1 MEPAQLGAT
10 SRIEAFLP
18 GSAVDVLRVLGAWT
32 VPFVM
37 VDAADNV
44 LFWNRGAARLYGIA
58 ENGAVGRNFTEV
70 VGETSASPHF
80 TVQGISTRRYEAAHR
95 APEGGDLPVM
105 VTRTE
110 LQAPDGTTGALI
122 LVTDL
127 TESKALERRLARR
140 VAQLSVIREIAECLQ
155 SEMSLERILRSILVG
170 ATASQGLRFNRAYL
184 LLVNEQ
190 RRTLEGRDG
199 IGPVD
204 ADEAERIWSRLAQ
217 KDRTLRELMD
227 EYEPIA
233 EGALSAAQRTARRLT
248 VSLDDTDRFLIWA
261 LSASATVHVERGKVA
276 SGAGPGPSPLVEIL
290 GVETFVVVPL
300 KAADRPVGLLI
311 ADNAITKR
319 AITPEDVDMLEL
331 LGLQAGHAI
340 ERTRLTDE
348 IAREVAF
355 LEAATLE
362 IRKNQERLVQAERL
376 SAIGEMAARVA
387 HEIRNPLVAIGGF
400 ARSLLQRTPH
410 PDETTRESLEVIVD
424 EVRRLESIVGEV
436 LDFSRQVPPRIGSLD
451 LARLAREAGDLLRF
465 ELEQAGVR
473 WEVDADERLPAAA
486 ADRNQIFQA
495 LVNVLRNA
503 IHAMPKGGALS
514 VRVRAIA
521 HGLEV
526 AVNDTGEGMP
536 PEVLAHVFE
545 PFYTTKPT
553 GSGLGL
559 TIAAQIV
566 RDHHGELKLDSREG
580 EGTTVTFRLPAV
592 EGADA
597 QDPGH

>member
-1 MEPAQLGAT
+1 
-10 SRIEAFLP
+10 
-18 GSAVDVLRVLGAWT
+18 
-32 VPFVM
+32 
-37 VDAADNV
+37 
-44 LFWNRGAARLYGIA
+44 
-58 ENGAVGRNFTEV
+58 
-70 VGETSASPHF
+70 
-80 TVQGISTRRYEAAHR
+80 
-95 APEGGDLPVM
+95 
-105 VTRTE
+105 
-110 LQAPDGTTGALI
+110 
-122 LVTDL
+122 
-127 TESKALERRLARR
+127 
-140 VAQLSVIREIAECLQ
+140 
-155 SEMSLERILRSILVG
+155 
-170 ATASQGLRFNRAYL
+170 
-184 LLVNEQ
+184 
-190 RRTLEGRDG
+190 
-199 IGPVD
+199 
-204 ADEAERIWSRLAQ
+204 
-217 KDRTLRELMD
+217 
-227 EYEPIA
+227 
-233 EGALSAAQRTARRLT
+233 
-248 VSLDDTDRFLIWA
+248 
-261 LSASATVHVERGKVA
+261 
-276 SGAGPGPSPLVEIL
+276 
-290 GVETFVVVPL
+290 
-300 KAADRPVGLLI
+300 VGLLI

-486 ADRNQIFQA
+486 ADRDQIFQA

>member
-1 MEPAQLGAT
+1 
-10 SRIEAFLP
+10 
-18 GSAVDVLRVLGAWT
+18 
-32 VPFVM
+32 
-37 VDAADNV
+37 
-44 LFWNRGAARLYGIA
+44 
-58 ENGAVGRNFTEV
+58 
-70 VGETSASPHF
+70 
-80 TVQGISTRRYEAAHR
+80 
-95 APEGGDLPVM
+95 
-105 VTRTE
+105 
-110 LQAPDGTTGALI
+110 
-122 LVTDL
+122 
-127 TESKALERRLARR
+127 
-140 VAQLSVIREIAECLQ
+140 
-155 SEMSLERILRSILVG
+155 
-170 ATASQGLRFNRAYL
+170 
-184 LLVNEQ
+184 
-190 RRTLEGRDG
+190 
-199 IGPVD
+199 
-204 ADEAERIWSRLAQ
+204 
-217 KDRTLRELMD
+217 
-227 EYEPIA
+227 
-233 EGALSAAQRTARRLT
+233 
-248 VSLDDTDRFLIWA
+248 
-261 LSASATVHVERGKVA
+261 
-276 SGAGPGPSPLVEIL
+276 
-290 GVETFVVVPL
+290 
-300 KAADRPVGLLI
+300 
-311 ADNAITKR
+311 
-319 AITPEDVDMLEL
+319 
-331 LGLQAGHAI
+331 
-340 ERTRLTDE
+340 
-348 IAREVAF
+348 
-355 LEAATLE
+355 
-362 IRKNQERLVQAERL
+362 
-376 SAIGEMAARVA
+376 VA

-486 ADRNQIFQA
+486 ADRDQIFQA

>member
-80 TVQGISTRRYEAAHR
+80 TVQGIST
-95 APEGGDLPVM
+95 
-105 VTRTE
+105 
-110 LQAPDGTTGALI
+110 PDGTTGALI

-486 ADRNQIFQA
+486 ADRDQIFQA

>member
-1 MEPAQLGAT
+1 M
-10 SRIEAFLP
+10 
-18 GSAVDVLRVLGAWT
+18 
-32 VPFVM
+32 
-37 VDAADNV
+37 
-44 LFWNRGAARLYGIA
+44 
-58 ENGAVGRNFTEV
+58 
-70 VGETSASPHF
+70 
-80 TVQGISTRRYEAAHR
+80 
-95 APEGGDLPVM
+95 
-105 VTRTE
+105 
-110 LQAPDGTTGALI
+110 
-122 LVTDL
+122 
-127 TESKALERRLARR
+127 RRLARR

-486 ADRNQIFQA
+486 ADRDQIFQA